1 MGSACQ
7 RDWHAG
13 CRTEVRPMLELK
25 HVSKSFSVFP
35 VVNDVSFTVKPG
47 EVLGYLGPNG
57 AGKSTTI
64 KMLAGLLE
72 PSKGEILFEG
82 RNIQSDLH
90 AFKSRLGYVPE
101 QSEIY
106 PHLSASD
113 YLHMVGRLRGIGE
126 GSLEGRVR
134 AFLRIFDLEQ
144 EMDGPIASFSKG
156 MRQKVLL
163 AAALLHDPEIL
174 LLDEPLS
181 GLDVTTGLVV
191 RDLIRRLAAAG
202 KIVIY
207 SSHVLE
213 VTEKVCTKVIILH
226 KGDVVADDSVE
237 NLRRLM
243 RLPSLAA
250 IFSQLVLKEDTDAA
264 AARLVEAMK
273 GAV

>member
-1 MGSACQ
+1 
-7 RDWHAG
+7 
-13 CRTEVRPMLELK
+13 MLELK
-25 HVSKSFSVFP
+25 HVSKSYSVFP
-35 VVNDVSFTVKPG
+35 VVKDVSFTVKPG

-82 RNIQSDLH
+82 RNIRSDLH

-113 YLHMVGRLRGIGE
+113 YLRMVGRLRGIGE
-126 GSLEGRVR
+126 GALQGRVR
-134 AFLRIFDLEQ
+134 AFLRVFDLEQ
-144 EMDGPIASFSKG
+144 EMEGPIASFSKG

-191 RDLIRRLAAAG
+191 RDLIRRLATAG

-226 KGDVVADDSVE
+226 KGEVVADDSVE

-243 RLPSLAA
+243 RLPSLAE